1 MRVRLVGE
9 VRTGSTAGVAR
20 STILRLGLGLVV
32 VVVAGLHLVV
42 VTERSVRAVLVGGTT
57 EELLAIGSAVLLVAT
72 SALRLA
78 AADGE
83 HPEETGSDG
92 EGGCDRDTGE
102 ESTVD
107 ITLDTVE
114 LGCALDSTN
123 DCTSKDT
130 REYDSGDN
138 ESGGNTSDDP
148 CQAGEDAR
156 AVGEDAE
163 NNLSSESD
171 ESGNV
176 DDLCPLGDSL
186 EGLESI
192 LNLIRKFNLDIL
204 VGTNEIRGVQLLVG
218 PVKLGLLA
226 LSLAI

>member
-114 LGCALDSTN
+114 LGCVSTAP
-123 DCTSKDT
+123 TTVPAKTPESTTAAIT
-130 REYDSGDN
+130 RVEAIPATIHVKQEKMREQLEKMPRIIS
-138 ESGGNTSDDP
+138 
-148 CQAGEDAR
+148 AAR
-156 AVGEDAE
+156 AMKA
-163 NNLSSESD
+163 
-171 ESGNV
+171 
-176 DDLCPLGDSL
+176 
-186 EGLESI
+186 
-192 LNLIRKFNLDIL
+192 
-204 VGTNEIRGVQLLVG
+204 
-218 PVKLGLLA
+218 A
-226 LSLAI
+226 M